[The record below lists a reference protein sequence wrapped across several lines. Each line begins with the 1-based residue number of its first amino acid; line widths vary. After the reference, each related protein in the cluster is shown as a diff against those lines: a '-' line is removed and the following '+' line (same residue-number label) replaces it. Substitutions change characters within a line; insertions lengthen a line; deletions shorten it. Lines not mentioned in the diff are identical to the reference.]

1 MIPLNQCS
9 INVQQI
15 ENATFNQVSTKNFL
29 IRFCQTQADKMTSVT
44 TKPTT
49 YKWRGPLLRYVDY
62 ERRKKQQ
69 ATTTLNELRGIIH
82 LHLLVI
88 HKQYDTYY
96 IISQTMRVLRAIV
109 FLTLCLVATGKHSCN
124 VFPSQTE
131 LQ

>member
-1 MIPLNQCS
+1 MKEERNNKQAS
-9 INVQQI
+9 NMNEQQ
-15 ENATFNQVSTKNFL
+15 
-29 IRFCQTQADKMTSVT
+29 
-44 TKPTT
+44 
-49 YKWRGPLLRYVDY
+49 
-62 ERRKKQQ
+62 
-69 ATTTLNELRGIIH
+69 H